1 MPDLQL
7 SQLIDSESP
16 QGAWEEVQTILP
28 LISPDFALEPV
39 AKGWETAVAL
49 YNGRFPGYQAC
60 NTPYHDLNHIA
71 DVFLA
76 MARLIHGATLNG
88 QLFTNHKIDLGL
100 IAALF
105 HDSGLIQTEDDTEG
119 TGAKYLANHDRRSMD
134 LLEQFGRAANWT
146 DEDVADGRFLIGCTD
161 LSNNIGD
168 IAYPDP
174 EIKQLGEFLAAADL
188 IAQMADRT
196 YLEKLLFL
204 YHEFKEGGIG
214 DYTSE
219 VDLLEKTVHFYDF
232 VIQRLAPIERM
243 INRHA
248 RRHFD
253 ARWKVDINLYT
264 EAMLRQMLYLQNTL
278 RQPGDPRHHLRRQ
291 DIVQQVHNFYS
302 KAEPTGDD

>member
-16 QGAWEEVQTILP
+16 QAAWEEVQIILS

-39 AKGWETAVAL
+39 ADGWKTAVAL

-88 QLFTNHKIDLGL
+88 QTLTNHKITLGL
-100 IAALF
+100 VAALF
-105 HDSGLIQTEDDTEG
+105 HDSGLIQTADDTEG
-119 TGAKYLANHDRRSMD
+119 TGAKYLADHDRRSME
-134 LLEQFGRAANWT
+134 LLEKFGRTANWT
-146 DEDVADGRFLIGCTD
+146 DNDIADGRFLIGCTD
-161 LSNNIGD
+161 LSNNIAA
-168 IAYPDP
+168 IAYPDA
-174 EIKQLGEFLAAADL
+174 EIKQLGQLLAAADL
-188 IAQMADRT
+188 IAQMADRA

-219 VDLLEKTVHFYDF
+219 VDLLEKTVNFYDF

-248 RRHFD
+248 RRHFE

-264 EAMLRQMLYLQNTL
+264 EAMLRQMLYLQNAL
-278 RQPGDPRHHLRRQ
+278 RQPGDPRDHLRRQ
-291 DIVQQVHNFYS
+291 DIVQQVREFYGET
-302 KAEPTGDD
+302 EPTGND